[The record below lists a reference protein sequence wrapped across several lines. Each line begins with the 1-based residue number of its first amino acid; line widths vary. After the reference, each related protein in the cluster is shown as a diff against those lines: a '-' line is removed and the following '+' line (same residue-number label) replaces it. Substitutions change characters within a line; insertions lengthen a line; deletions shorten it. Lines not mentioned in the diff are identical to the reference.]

1 MFAAPRILY
10 FTAEGHYLYRSAGR
24 ALELEAQYS
33 GDEAGISAFRD
44 YLRGQRGAL
53 FAVVA
58 DLAGEDF
65 HDEQIPYLRGADREA
80 VLSRRLAQRYR
91 DTRLAAALSLGT
103 VDTAERKNERVLL
116 TSFTNTQQLAPWLDA
131 LEESGAKLSGVYS
144 IPLLAPALA
153 KRLAAREPRLLLV
166 TANRAGLRQ
175 CYVENG
181 KLRFARLE
189 RTVDMVPQALAMFV
203 RSETQR
209 LVQYLVTLRALP
221 REGTA
226 VQVVVVAPPGQKA
239 AFEQALASDA
249 RLVFRVVDYADALSS
264 AKLSRVPE
272 SAAAEAL
279 FLHLAARHA
288 PAEQFASREDRRRY
302 FIWQLQRGIVAAGV
316 GVFAVCALFGGY
328 RWLQVLSVRSDAAE
342 QMQQAEAAATQ
353 YARITSTFPVTD
365 TTTENLKATV
375 VEFRRIAERT
385 ANPDQ
390 AFLHVSR
397 VLERYPQFE
406 LDVLR
411 WSIGKPAELRAS
423 PAAAKPPAQAPVE
436 GGADALVVVELSGR
450 VNATQRNDYR
460 GITAQVQNFAS
471 ALIGGGYEL
480 VRTQLPFDITS
491 EGVLTGDIGTSADT
505 GEAPRFTVTL
515 SRRLP

>member
-1 MFAAPRILY
+1 MFEPRRILY
-10 FTAEGHYLYRSAGR
+10 FTAEDHYLYRSAGR
-24 ALELEAQYS
+24 VLELEAKFS
-33 GDEAGISAFRD
+33 GGDELGISAFRD
-44 YLRGQRGAL
+44 TLRGQRGAL

-65 HDEQIPYLRGADREA
+65 HEEQIPYLRGADREA

-103 VDTAERKNERVLL
+103 VDAAERKNERVLL
-116 TSFTNTQQLAPWLDA
+116 TSFTNTQQLTPWLDA
-131 LEESGAKLSGVYS
+131 LEEAGAKLSGVYS

-153 KRLAAREPRLLLV
+153 KKLAARDARLLLV

-221 REGTA
+221 REGGA
-226 VQVVVVAPPGQKA
+226 VQVVVVSPPGQKA

-249 RLVFRVVDYADALSS
+249 RLQFRVVDYAAALSS

-272 SAAAEAL
+272 GTAAEAL

-288 PAEQFASREDRRRY
+288 PSEQFASREDRRRY

-316 GVFAVCALFGGY
+316 GVFAVCALAGGY
-328 RWLQVLSVRSDAAE
+328 RWLEALSVRGDAAE
-342 QMQQAEAAATQ
+342 QMQQANEAAAQ
-353 YARITSTFPVTD
+353 YSRITATFPVTD

-385 ANPDQ
+385 ANPDR
-390 AFLHVSR
+390 AFRHISR

-406 LDVLR
+406 LDGVR
-411 WSIGKPAELRAS
+411 WSIGKPSELRSS
-423 PAAAKPPAQAPVE
+423 PAKPLAQAPAE
-436 GGADALVVVELSGR
+436 GAAADALVVVELSGR

-460 GITAQVQNFAS
+460 GITAQVQGFAS
-471 ALIGGGYEL
+471 ALVGEGYEL
-480 VRTQLPFDITS
+480 VRTQLPFDITP